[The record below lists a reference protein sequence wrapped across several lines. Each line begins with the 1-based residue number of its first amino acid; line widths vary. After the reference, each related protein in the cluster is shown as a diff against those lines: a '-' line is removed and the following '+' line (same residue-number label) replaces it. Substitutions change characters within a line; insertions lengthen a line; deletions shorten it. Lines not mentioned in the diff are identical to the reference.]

1 MVIGNSHA
9 EQALSIFKPIAEQTK
24 TNLQTYLLGGCQY
37 PVRAVNASNECSEF
51 NTKMTEE
58 ILKRKPQTVV
68 LIATVAQARS
78 NDERVDPS
86 LDETVRRLT
95 EAGIQVIGLRDNP
108 RFEYNIYECA
118 QKAGEDKSS
127 CARPASDKYAAENPA
142 KEIFDKY
149 RNQGAVMVDLKDV
162 YCPDGMCSPVVG
174 NIYVYLDDNHVSKT
188 YGRTMAQEVFQRA
201 AEGGW
206 LVSGKVNL

>member
-37 PVRAVNASNECSEF
+37 PVRAVNASNGCSNS

-78 NDERVDPS
+78 NDER
-86 LDETVRRLT
+86 RRP
-95 EAGIQVIGLRDNP
+95 EP
-108 RFEYNIYECA
+108 R
-118 QKAGEDKSS
+118 
-127 CARPASDKYAAENPA
+127 
-142 KEIFDKY
+142 
-149 RNQGAVMVDLKDV
+149 
-162 YCPDGMCSPVVG
+162 
-174 NIYVYLDDNHVSKT
+174 
-188 YGRTMAQEVFQRA
+188 
-201 AEGGW
+201 
-206 LVSGKVNL
+206 